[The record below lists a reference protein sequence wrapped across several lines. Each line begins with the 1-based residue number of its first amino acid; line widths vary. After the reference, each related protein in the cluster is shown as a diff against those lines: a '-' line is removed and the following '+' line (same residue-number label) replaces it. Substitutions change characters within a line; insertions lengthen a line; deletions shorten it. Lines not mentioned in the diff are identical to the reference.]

1 MSQNKIILSH
11 LRRNPISAFDA
22 VLQHNIY
29 RLAARIKDLRD
40 EGHTIITEMKTNK
53 NKVNYAEYHLIKE
66 AT

>member
-11 LRRNPISAFDA
+11 LRRNPISAYNA
-22 VLQHNIY
+22 VLMYDIY

-40 EGHTIITEMKTNK
+40 DGHTIITEMKTNK

-66 AT
+66 AA